1 MDICFDFFWCV
12 RGFKVYV
19 YLVLERVLES
29 YSKIISIIQE
39 FKYYIINLDEVCIF
53 IFFIDILDRDINSV
67 NFVKNIMLKIVY
79 LGVFWNNGR
88 NYIVFNLFLGIWFD
102 YFEVFDFDIGEVIM
116 VRVSILEFR
125 FRLNFDIFFFLVGS
139 IYFLKG
145 GERGY
150 MYILINNI
158 LFFRYYLLGFK
169 GKRYLIGVGFEIRNF
184 LYYMYNGDDIVFL
197 TICRYGKFWQK
208 KVKELNDIRC
218 DIDNREF
225 DR

>member
-67 NFVKNIMLKIVY
+67 NFVKNIMLKIVN

-116 VRVSILEFR
+116 VRVSILEF
-125 FRLNFDIFFFLVGS
+125 
-139 IYFLKG
+139 
-145 GERGY
+145 
-150 MYILINNI
+150 
-158 LFFRYYLLGFK
+158 
-169 GKRYLIGVGFEIRNF
+169 
-184 LYYMYNGDDIVFL
+184 
-197 TICRYGKFWQK
+197 
-208 KVKELNDIRC
+208 
-218 DIDNREF
+218 
-225 DR
+225 

>member
-53 IFFIDILDRDINSV
+53 ILFIDILDRDIFSV
-67 NFVKNIMLKIVY
+67 NYVKNIMLKIVY

-116 VRVSILEFR
+116 VRVSILELR

-139 IYFLKG
+139 IFFLKG

-158 LFFRYYLLGFK
+158 LFFWYYLLGFK
-169 GKRYLIGVGFEIRNF
+169 GKCYLIGVGFEIWNF